1 MFLFTPAYSEPYSDL
16 QIVFYPNK
24 QRYFLTFYVLWFLA
38 WIAGLTSGENSL
50 KSLLVWLMERT
61 V

>member
-24 QRYFLTFYVLWFLA
+24 QRYFLTFYVFWFLA
-38 WIAGLTSGENSL
+38 WIAGLPD
-50 KSLLVWLMERT
+50 
-61 V
+61 